1 VGSSAVAQ
9 QRYPRQAR
17 LMMRVGIGY
26 DVHPLVGGR
35 RLVLGGVEVPF
46 ERGLA
51 GHSDA
56 DALIHA
62 VIDALLGA
70 AGLKDIGSHFPDS
83 DASYKDISSL
93 LLLQR
98 TNQMLQTRGWHIAN
112 IDATIVAQRPKL
124 APFIDQMR
132 QNMAQTLGLSAEQVG
147 VKATTSEGLG
157 FAGRE
162 EGIAAYAVALL
173 EQS

>member
-1 VGSSAVAQ
+1 
-9 QRYPRQAR
+9 
-17 LMMRVGIGY
+17 MIRVGIGY
-26 DVHPLVGGR
+26 DVHPLVKGR

-46 ERGLA
+46 ELGLV

-83 DASYKDISSL
+83 DASYKNISSL
-93 LLLQR
+93 ILLQR
-98 TNQMLQTRGWHIAN
+98 TNKLLEARGWHIVN
-112 IDATIVAQRPKL
+112 VDATIVAQRPRL
-124 APFIDQMR
+124 APYNEQMR
-132 QNMAQTLGLSAEQVG
+132 RNISQTLGLSAEQVG

-157 FAGRE
+157 FAGRG

-173 EQS
+173 ERL

>member
-1 VGSSAVAQ
+1 
-9 QRYPRQAR
+9 
-17 LMMRVGIGY
+17 MIRVGMGY
-26 DVHPLVGGR
+26 DVHPLGKGR

-46 ERGLA
+46 ELGLG

-70 AGLKDIGSHFPDS
+70 AGLKDIGSQFPDS

-98 TNQMLQTRGWHIAN
+98 TNQMLQAGGWHIVN
-112 IDATIVAQRPKL
+112 VDATI
-124 APFIDQMR
+124 
-132 QNMAQTLGLSAEQVG
+132 E
-147 VKATTSEGLG
+147 
-157 FAGRE
+157 
-162 EGIAAYAVALL
+162 
-173 EQS
+173 